1 LEASPGLIEAVVLLA
16 LAAAGLAATERLR
29 LPSVV
34 GFLLVG
40 ALAGPGALGLVSEPD
55 RVRSL
60 AELGVVFLL
69 FEIGLELPLE
79 RIRHLW
85 RSALVAGGFQIVV
98 TLGAVAAG
106 AHALGLGWA
115 PALVVGAGVAMSSTA
130 IVLRLLSDEGQI
142 DAPGGQLAV
151 SILLIQDLAI
161 VPFLLCVPLLAGEA
175 RGPGEVLFAIARM
188 AVALAIVGFGVWF
201 LVPRLLD
208 RVAQARGGELFS
220 LLALLLVLGSAL
232 VAEEL
237 GLTLAVG
244 AFLAGVAASASPYA
258 HQLFSEVVPLRGVLL
273 GIFFT
278 AVGMFFEPAQ
288 IAAAPLRLLIDVLI
302 IMSGKMLIVTIAA
315 VWLLRRS
322 LRVGLESGLALCQM
336 GEFSFILLGVAA
348 QAGLIEPLV
357 QQRFVAASIV
367 TLLISPFLIRFAP
380 AIAGVVSERLSHP
393 GAALPDE
400 ARADEETARQRVVVI
415 GFGPAGQTLV
425 RLLRSLDVPFIAVD
439 ANPSAAVEAG
449 RTGEPVI
456 YGDATRPQLL
466 SHLQVDE
473 ARLVVVA
480 ISDPLA
486 TRRIVSRIRAMAPE
500 TPILARTRY
509 VREVDRL
516 SMAGAN
522 VVVAEEFEGSIELVA
537 RALESFDVPA
547 GAIARFTEA
556 LREEGYGAI
565 RAPAALPIDPWVME
579 LLDHTD
585 TDWLELPMELGS
597 PPTLGALDVR
607 ARSGCS
613 ILVVERGANS
623 HPNPPPD
630 FALEAGDRLLVLGG
644 AENLLRLRHLIEA
657 AVGAGQAASG
667 GATASDPT

>member
-16 LAAAGLAATERLR
+16 LAAAGLAATDRLR
-29 LPSVV
+29 MPSVV

-40 ALAGPGALGLVSEPD
+40 ALAGPGALGLVSDPD

-85 RSALVAGGFQIVV
+85 RSALVAGGFQVVV

-130 IVLRLLSDEGQI
+130 IVLGLLSDEGQI

-175 RGPGEVLFAIARM
+175 SGAGEVLFAIARM

-288 IAAAPLRLLIDVLI
+288 IAEAPLRLLVDVLV
-302 IMSGKMLIVTIAA
+302 IMSGKILIVTIAA

-322 LRVGLESGLALCQM
+322 LRVGLESGLVLCQM

-367 TLLISPFLIRFAP
+367 TLLISPFLIRYAP

-393 GAALPDE
+393 GSPLPAE
-400 ARADEETARQRVVVI
+400 ARADDEAARQRVVVI

-466 SHLQVDE
+466 SHLRVDE

-486 TRRIVSRIRAMAPE
+486 TRRIVSRIRAMAPD

-516 SMAGAN
+516 SMAGAS

-585 TDWLELPMELGS
+585 TDWVELPMELDGH
-597 PPTLGALDVR
+597 PTLGELDIR

-630 FALEAGDRLLVLGG
+630 FALEPGDRLLVLGG
-644 AENLLRLRHLIEA
+644 AENLLRLRQLIEA
-657 AVGAGQAASG
+657 AVRAGPAPAG
-667 GATASDPT
+667 GSTASDSG

>member
-597 PPTLGALDVR
+597 HPTLGELDVR